1 MEYAPLI
8 EALSFLIKALVIG
21 GVTGV
26 VLALIGVVPVLVTKQ
41 VVIFTKDEREEVLKK
56 MQITL
61 GDLGEEEEDY

>member
-21 GVTGV
+21 GITGV

-41 VVIFTKDEREEVLKK
+41 VVIFTRDEREEVLKK

-61 GDLGEEEEDY
+61 GDLDEEEEF

>member
-21 GVTGV
+21 GITGV

-41 VVIFTKDEREEVLKK
+41 VVIFTRDEREEVLKK

>member
-21 GVTGV
+21 GITGV

-41 VVIFTKDEREEVLKK
+41 VVIFTRDEREEVLKK

-61 GDLGEEEEDY
+61 GDLDEEEEY

>member
-41 VVIFTKDEREEVLKK
+41 VVIFTRDEREEVLKK

-61 GDLGEEEEDY
+61 GDLDEEEEY

>member
-8 EALSFLIKALVIG
+8 EALSFLIKALGIG
-21 GVTGV
+21 GITGV

-41 VVIFTKDEREEVLKK
+41 VVIFTRDEREEVLKK

-61 GDLGEEEEDY
+61 GDLDEEEEF

>member
-21 GVTGV
+21 GITGV

-41 VVIFTKDEREEVLKK
+41 VVIFTRDEKEEVLKK

-61 GDLGEEEEDY
+61 GDLGEEEEY

>member
-21 GVTGV
+21 GITGV

-41 VVIFTKDEREEVLKK
+41 VVIFTRDEREEVLKK

-61 GDLGEEEEDY
+61 GDLDEEEDY

>member
-21 GVTGV
+21 GITGV